1 MPIAFKNWEL
11 AVRLACNYPS
21 SFDKSQN
28 VLKQS
33 CILGLLGGEPLNP
46 HDGGLLKKEPS
57 LLEGQGACIQYTVCL
72 YAFA

>member
-1 MPIAFKNWEL
+1 M
-11 AVRLACNYPS
+11 RLACNYPC

-33 CILGLLGGEPLNP
+33 CIFGLLGGEPLNP
-46 HDGGLLKKEPS
+46 QDGGLLKKEPS
-57 LLEGQGACIQYTVCL
+57 LLEGQGACIQSVCL